1 MDLTQEDLLEV
12 IRIAGVKDSRLIEA
26 FEVLP
31 RADFVPARAE
41 GLAYEDRPLPI
52 AHGQVT
58 TQPSLSAFMVEAL
71 DLDSSDRVLEVG
83 TGMGFQTALLAR
95 LCSHVTSIETWVDLA
110 EQARANLAQH
120 EIDNVD
126 IRVGDGSM
134 GVLDAAPFDAI
145 LVSAAFTRVPAPLV
159 DQLAGG
165 GRLVQPIGPGGDE
178 AVTLFHKS
186 GGRLVEER
194 VVIPARFVRFI
205 GQEAFPS

>member
-1 MDLTQEDLLEV
+1 MELTQEDLADV
-12 IRIAGVKDSRLIEA
+12 IRIAGIEDQRLIGSFEA
-26 FEVLP
+26 LP
-31 RADFVPARAE
+31 RADFVPERAA

-71 DLDSSDRVLEVG
+71 DLDPSDRALEVG
-83 TGMGFQTALLAR
+83 TGLGFQTALVAR
-95 LCSHVTSIETWVDLA
+95 LCAHVISIEMWEDLA
-110 EQARANLAQH
+110 EQARANLARH

-126 IRVGDGSM
+126 VRVGDGSL
-134 GVLDAAPFDAI
+134 GAPDAAPFDAI
-145 LVSAAFTRVPAPLV
+145 LVSAAFTRVPQPLV
-159 DQLAGG
+159 DQLAEG

-178 AVTLFHKS
+178 MVTLFHKS
-186 GGRLVEER
+186 GGKLIEGR